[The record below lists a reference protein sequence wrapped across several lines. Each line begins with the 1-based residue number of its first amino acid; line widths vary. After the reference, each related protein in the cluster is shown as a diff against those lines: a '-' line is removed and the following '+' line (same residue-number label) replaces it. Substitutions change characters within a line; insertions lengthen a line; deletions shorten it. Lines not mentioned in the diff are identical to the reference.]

1 MYPAVAQSGWRAV
14 VQKET
19 DSYLLHASSGAG
31 GLRPAAGVTVG
42 AAVPTVFSPSALP
55 VGAWSHLAMT
65 YDGSQIRL
73 FVNGVQVASLPQTGA
88 IAPSGSPLWIGGN
101 SPYGEYFSGRID
113 EVRVYRAALSQAEIQ
128 ADMANPVKPSPNA
141 PKLVITAPA
150 EGSTV
155 TGGTANVGYTT
166 TGDLSGVD
174 HVHFQIDN
182 EPVKMDLSL
191 DGVYSYQGIHVGSHT
206 LNGWLVRADHSKIGG
221 TDATPVHFSNVVDPA
236 DPTPPGV
243 GLTAP
248 AAGSTVSG
256 TVTPTATASDN
267 VGVYGVQFTLDG
279 APLGVEDLVPPYS
292 VSWDTSTGG
301 NGSHVLTAT
310 ARDAA
315 GNETTATPVTVTVSN
330 SGSDP
335 AQLGRWSAPTTLPI
349 VPVHTSMLPNG
360 RLLIFD
366 SSTDSSTNPRV
377 WDPVSNSITQ
387 VPYNNTAN
395 LFCAG
400 HTPLPDG
407 RILVVGG
414 HIDAYVGLRNA
425 TIFDPVTNTWT
436 DVQPMANA
444 RWYPTLTKLPDGRML
459 VVSGSSN
466 CPDCAT
472 PGAAHN
478 GIVPAP
484 EIFDPATN
492 TWSTVTG
499 ANLRL
504 PLYPHMY
511 VLPDGRIFAAATAE
525 EAIASRVL
533 DLNTRTWS
541 VVDSAV
547 RDGGSSV
554 MYLPGKILKSGTAW
568 NPDYP
573 VKNSSAEAW
582 AIDMNQTA
590 PTWRQVGSMAFP
602 RTQHQL
608 TVLPDGT
615 VLATGGSRNSDVTD
629 TASAV
634 LAAEL
639 WDPVTE
645 TWRTL
650 SSGAVPRL
658 YHSSATLLPDG
669 RVEIAGGGHPPGF
682 GVAEFRTEIFSPPYL
697 FKGPRPTITSAT
709 GQANYG
715 QNFFVGTPDGS
726 TITKVALIPQPTPTH
741 SFNSNSG
748 YVPLNF
754 SQTSGG
760 LTVTGPANGN
770 LAPPGMY
777 MLFAINANGVPSV
790 ASWVQISAASGFSAT
805 ARLDAPR
812 ESAWYAL
819 SVTGRIASSAP
830 SPTPSAPV
838 FSGADLGQTVSG
850 KALVGS
856 YAKRVFCT
864 LNRRPVLI
872 RGRPGRGPP

>member
-1 MYPAVAQSGWRAV
+1 
-14 VQKET
+14 
-19 DSYLLHASSGAG
+19 
-31 GLRPAAGVTVG
+31 
-42 AAVPTVFSPSALP
+42 
-55 VGAWSHLAMT
+55 
-65 YDGSQIRL
+65 
-73 FVNGVQVASLPQTGA
+73 
-88 IAPSGSPLWIGGN
+88 
-101 SPYGEYFSGRID
+101 
-113 EVRVYRAALSQAEIQ
+113 
-128 ADMANPVKPSPNA
+128 
-141 PKLVITAPA
+141 
-150 EGSTV
+150 
-155 TGGTANVGYTT
+155 
-166 TGDLSGVD
+166 
-174 HVHFQIDN
+174 
-182 EPVKMDLSL
+182 
-191 DGVYSYQGIHVGSHT
+191 
-206 LNGWLVRADHSKIGG
+206 
-221 TDATPVHFSNVVDPA
+221 
-236 DPTPPGV
+236 
-243 GLTAP
+243 
-248 AAGSTVSG
+248 
-256 TVTPTATASDN
+256 
-267 VGVYGVQFTLDG
+267 
-279 APLGVEDLVPPYS
+279 
-292 VSWDTSTGG
+292 
-301 NGSHVLTAT
+301 
-310 ARDAA
+310 
-315 GNETTATPVTVTVSN
+315 
-330 SGSDP
+330 
-335 AQLGRWSAPTTLPI
+335 
-349 VPVHTSMLPNG
+349 
-360 RLLIFD
+360 
-366 SSTDSSTNPRV
+366 
-377 WDPVSNSITQ
+377 
-387 VPYNNTAN
+387 
-395 LFCAG
+395 
-400 HTPLPDG
+400 
-407 RILVVGG
+407 
-414 HIDAYVGLRNA
+414 
-425 TIFDPVTNTWT
+425 
-436 DVQPMANA
+436 MANA

-554 MYLPGKILKSGTAW
+554 MYLPGKILKSGKAW

-573 VKNSSAEAW
+573 VTNSSAEAW

-615 VLATGGSRNSDVTD
+615 VLATGGSRNSDVND

-658 YHSSATLLPDG
+658 YHSSATLLPG
-669 RVEIAGGGHPPGF
+669 RARGDRRG
-682 GVAEFRTEIFSPPYL
+682 
-697 FKGPRPTITSAT
+697 RPSAWLRHC
-709 GQANYG
+709 GIPHRDLLPAVPLQGRRGRRSRRRRRQANYG

-748 YVPLNF
+748 YVPLTF

-770 LAPPGMY
+770 HR
-777 MLFAINANGVPSV
+777 
-790 ASWVQISAASGFSAT
+790 ASGHVHALRDQRQRGPLG
-805 ARLDAPR
+805 RL
-812 ESAWYAL
+812 
-819 SVTGRIASSAP
+819 V
-830 SPTPSAPV
+830 
-838 FSGADLGQTVSG
+838 GADLRCERLQCHRSSRRAPRKCMVRLERHGPHRVVRTVPDAFCAGIQWGGSRSDGERGKLSRRVVRQAGVLHVEPPTRPDPREAGQRA
-850 KALVGS
+850 ALIQGGRWSVAGGS
-856 YAKRVFCT
+856 TRGGVRRGSKVRGDQPAD
-864 LNRRPVLI
+864 RPVTH
-872 RGRPGRGPP
+872 